1 MKELSWYDMNSLN
14 AIAGYLRY
22 TNPHMA
28 ANILQI
34 QEKASL
40 MLAEREAK
48 ETEIMNY
55 VKTANVTNTKNV
67 LVQIP
72 AWVVKHWGLQQ
83 GDKLEVCYNATD
95 EEICIRRS
103 IYTDVQGGSNATQ
116 ESN

>member
-1 MKELSWYDMNSLN
+1 MSELSWYDMNSLN

-34 QEKASL
+34 QEKASR
-40 MLAEREAK
+40 MIAEREAK
-48 ETEIMNY
+48 ETDIMNY

-72 AWVVKHWGLQQ
+72 GWVVKRWGLQQ
-83 GDKLEVCYNATD
+83 GDKLEVCYDAD
-95 EEICIRRS
+95 KEEICIRS
-103 IYTDVQGGSNATQ
+103 PIYSDVQGRGQATEGSN
-116 ESN
+116 